1 MEPIKNVCTVPVLSR
16 QILSARESF
25 SPADD
30 AEGKWG
36 DRGLGGGEGERTLLA
51 GSNIAS
57 EPVRAEQR
65 R

>member
-36 DRGLGGGEGERTLLA
+36 GRGLGGGGVKGRF
-51 GSNIAS
+51 
-57 EPVRAEQR
+57 
-65 R
+65 